1 VPRDPAL
8 EALHNQA
15 LEIARG
21 WSVPDAPASWELT
34 ARIFSLLADDDD
46 LLALA
51 VQVPPDRLPA
61 LLFCAAARHLVTEL
75 APPEL
80 ARYFPTGGDSQP
92 TLDAGFDPAFRSFC
106 LHHRSEILTLC
117 RRHRYQMN
125 EVARSTQVALAVGLV
140 SSRHPGSKIALI
152 DIGTGSGLGL
162 HIDRYGYRLSD
173 GRHFGDHASP
183 LQLLTV
189 IEGALE
195 PPIPFTLPP
204 ISMRIGID
212 VDPIDLADPDARRWV
227 RSCVP
232 PEAESL
238 SRFDRAVAI
247 AVAHRQTLRRG
258 DAIELLPDLLAQVPS
273 DHLTIAV
280 DAFTAVFF
288 SDEQRARFRDILA
301 DHSRARD
308 LDWISLDPLIPVG
321 TAGRYS
327 VQELPVDEELVQQY
341 QQGGVFGLLSV
352 LSFRRGR
359 QSGRLLARAHPSG
372 TRMTWLDPETAVR

>member
-1 VPRDPAL
+1 
-8 EALHNQA
+8 
-15 LEIARG
+15 
-21 WSVPDAPASWELT
+21 
-34 ARIFSLLADDDD
+34 
-46 LLALA
+46 
-51 VQVPPDRLPA
+51 
-61 LLFCAAARHLVTEL
+61 
-75 APPEL
+75 
-80 ARYFPTGGDSQP
+80 
-92 TLDAGFDPAFRSFC
+92 
-106 LHHRSEILTLC
+106 
-117 RRHRYQMN
+117 
-125 EVARSTQVALAVGLV
+125 
-140 SSRHPGSKIALI
+140 
-152 DIGTGSGLGL
+152 
-162 HIDRYGYRLSD
+162 
-173 GRHFGDHASP
+173 
-183 LQLLTV
+183 
-189 IEGALE
+189 
-195 PPIPFTLPP
+195 
-204 ISMRIGID
+204 MRIGID

-327 VQELPVDEELVQQY
+327 VQELPVDEELVQHY